1 MTKTDRIAVVLLV
14 GLWGVFFWRLF
25 TPTSADALSTTDGD
39 FTGQFVSW
47 LSYSAERFHAGELPL
62 WNPYMYGG
70 TPFLPDPQMAVFYP
84 PRWLTIAYLS
94 LHQPPTNADLF
105 RALQTEVT
113 LHALLGTLLMYAF
126 LRRLSGVGGSFMGAV
141 LFGFGGYMT
150 SYPLIQM
157 PIGESVAWIPLI
169 LLGIHT
175 AIQPDGI
182 RWRWVGI
189 AGMAYTLCILAG
201 HPQTYLLT
209 GYLLTSY
216 VVYRGWR
223 VWKPATLTDRQAGSK
238 VDKVDNKADSK
249 TAVPTPPAGHHMP
262 PLSTGGK
269 GLGVRLLSQWRRT
282 GLGVRLPTHWR
293 RVVFIML
300 VIGLI
305 SGGLSAIQLIPGLLY
320 QGETTR
326 TSFSFDHKGNGFEFH
341 ELLMVLFPRVLGPW
355 TPLYVGIIA
364 LFLIGVAIWHRV
376 DDWGYWLG
384 IGGVACVLSFGKHAM
399 LYNLFYLMAP
409 GFTFF
414 RSQERAV
421 VVFTLAASVLLAR
434 GTEQLLHHN
443 WSASER
449 RRLFSVGW
457 GLVVVCGVFA
467 IVFQILRLT
476 NPLHHPSAQSTM
488 LAFVL
493 ALISLGVVRWVS
505 TTRPRYGLVVIGALL
520 VFDLFTINMNNTF
533 NYDPVPI
540 SKRLQATSAI
550 QAMQATLD
558 EGAKVD
564 GLRGI
569 GNSYGA
575 LWRLP
580 DIYGDGPL
588 RPKALEFYLW
598 DLPAS
603 RRWELLAV
611 QVVNSG
617 DKELAVAAEPIAAGV
632 DYQGL
637 FSVYELSA
645 PRPFAHLV
653 YKADV
658 VNGQGFA
665 RELTADP
672 RYPLREQ
679 VVLERQPSGP
689 LPDEPGIGQATLTRY
704 DPEQIAVNTISDTPS
719 ILTLALPYVSG
730 WSVQVDG
737 KSVERLRTYGGLTGV
752 YLTAGQ
758 HEVTLRYQPR
768 GLKVG
773 ATISAMTAA
782 LLTLAGL
789 VGVGMGRRGRA
800 L

>member
-47 LSYSAERFHAGELPL
+47 LSYNAERLHAGELPL

-70 TPFLPDPQMAVFYP
+70 TPFLPDPQTAVFYP

-105 RALQTEVT
+105 RALQAEVT

-141 LFGFGGYMT
+141 LFGFGGYLT

-169 LLGIHT
+169 LLGIHA
-175 AIQPDGI
+175 AIHPNGI
-182 RWRWVGI
+182 RWRWAGI
-189 AGMAYTLCILAG
+189 AGIAYSLCILAG

-216 VVYRGWR
+216 VAYRGWR
-223 VWKPATLTDRQAGSK
+223 IWKPATLTSRQVDRQA
-238 VDKVDNKADSK
+238 DSEN
-249 TAVPTPPAGHHMP
+249 AAPIPPAGQHIP
-262 PLSTGGK
+262 PLST
-269 GLGVRLLSQWRRT
+269 RRE

-293 RVVFIML
+293 RVVFVML

-305 SGGLSAIQLIPGLLY
+305 SGGLSAIQLIPSLLY

-326 TSFSFDHKGNGFEFH
+326 TSFSFDHKGHGFEFH
-341 ELLMVLFPRVLGPW
+341 ELLMVLFPHVLGQW
-355 TPLYVGIIA
+355 SPLYIGIIA
-364 LFLIGVAIWHRV
+364 LFIIGIAIWHQV
-376 DDWGYWLG
+376 DDWVYWSG

-399 LYNLFYLMAP
+399 LYNLFYLLAP

-421 VVFTLAASVLLAR
+421 VVFTVAASVLLAR
-434 GTEQLLHHN
+434 GTEHLLHHS

-476 NPLHHPSAQSTM
+476 NPIHHPSAQSTM

-505 TTRPRYGLVVIGALL
+505 TNRPRYGLVMIGALL

-533 NYDPVPI
+533 NYDPLPI
-540 SKRLQATSAI
+540 SKRLQSTSAI
-550 QAMQATLD
+550 QAMQATLN

-569 GNSYGA
+569 DNSYGA

-588 RPKALEFYLW
+588 RPKAVEFYLW
-598 DLPAS
+598 DLPAP

-617 DKELAVAAEPIAAGV
+617 DKALPVAAEPIAAGV

-637 FSVYELSA
+637 FSVFELSA
-645 PRPFAHLV
+645 PRPFARLV

-679 VVLERQPSGP
+679 VVLERPPSGP

-704 DPEQIAVNTISDTPS
+704 DPEHITVSTISDTPS
-719 ILTLALPYVSG
+719 ILTLALPYVAG
-730 WSVQVDG
+730 WSAQVDG
-737 KSVERLRTYGGLTGV
+737 KSVARLRTYGGLTGV

-768 GLKVG
+768 GLSVG
-773 ATISAMTAA
+773 ASISAMTLAW
-782 LLTLAGL
+782 LTLAGL
-789 VGVGMGRRGRA
+789 GGRDGVARQGTLGGC
-800 L
+800 